1 MGSYGAR
8 SRADMPRLL
17 ELAADG
23 RISLGD
29 TISREVGLDEAAAIF
44 DALDRGEV
52 VGRAVVRM

>member
-1 MGSYGAR
+1 
-8 SRADMPRLL
+8 MPRLL
-17 ELAADG
+17 ELAAGG